1 MPPEHVLMRAEDQP
15 FWDAII
21 LARATDE
28 WIENDLVVA
37 AQLARCQFDAETEAA
52 QLAQEGTVL
61 TCPNGKVIGNPRVV
75 IVEKLIARELALMR
89 ALRMGGRFDCDA
101 RDSAGSRMIERKAR
115 QIRTELI
122 DDELLA

>member
-1 MPPEHVLMRAEDQP
+1 MPPAHILMRPEDQP
-15 FWDAII
+15 FWDAIM

-28 WIENDLVVA
+28 WIENDLILA
-37 AQLARCQFDAETEAA
+37 AQLARCQFDAESEAEL
-52 QLAQEGTVL
+52 LAEEGTVL
-61 TCPNGKVIGNPRVV
+61 TAPNGKVIGNPRAT
-75 IVEKLIARELALMR
+75 ILEKLICRELALMR
-89 ALRMGGRFDCDA
+89 ALRMGGRIAGDA